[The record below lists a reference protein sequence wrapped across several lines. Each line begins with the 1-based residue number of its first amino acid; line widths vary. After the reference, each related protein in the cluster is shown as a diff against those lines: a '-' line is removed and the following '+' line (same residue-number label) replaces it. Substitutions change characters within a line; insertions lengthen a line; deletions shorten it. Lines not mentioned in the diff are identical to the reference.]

1 MDNFPYLFAAYTVI
15 IIILLVYVFSLHQRQ
30 ARLRQELENL
40 KTSLK
45 EKNK

>member
-30 ARLRQELENL
+30 ARLRQELEDL
-40 KTSLK
+40 KISLK
-45 EKNK
+45 EKSK